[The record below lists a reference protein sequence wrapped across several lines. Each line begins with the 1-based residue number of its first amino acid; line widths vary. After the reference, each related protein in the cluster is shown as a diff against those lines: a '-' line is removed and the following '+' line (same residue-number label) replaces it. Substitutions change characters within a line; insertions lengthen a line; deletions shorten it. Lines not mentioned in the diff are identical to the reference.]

1 MHLLTKTFL
10 YYLTLTA
17 GVFLVGGV
25 IFYFLIGHIFY
36 NQVDEGIV
44 TEKEIIADEIEN
56 NSHIPDYSVRF
67 GHQIEVLIL
76 NKPLVQKFE
85 IKDTII
91 SDQDLTARFRYLY
104 FSKNYGKEKSYVIS
118 IFRPLDDT
126 YDLIEG
132 ILLSFLIMFACLF
145 VLLILINFL
154 ISRRVWIPFY
164 NTIRQLNK
172 YNLNE
177 NDKLVMPETGIHE
190 FNLLNGVIQRMAEK
204 IEADFQNMKEFIEN
218 ASHEIQTPLA
228 IIKTKIE
235 MLIQTGKA
243 DHEQMDA
250 LQSINDSANRLSK
263 LNSGLLLLS
272 KMENRQFTEVKQ
284 LDIVPILKCIV
295 EELEDLIQIKE
306 LHLDV
311 KLDAPF
317 IVNINPELSEILIG
331 NLLSNAI
338 KHNIRGGFIEIIG
351 TEKTLLIRNSGL
363 PLSVPEQ
370 TLFNRFVKNN
380 AASKSLGLGLAL
392 IKKICELYHINYYYK
407 CENTIHTFQLTNQES
422 N

>member
-1 MHLLTKTFL
+1 MRLLTKTFL
-10 YYLTLTA
+10 YYLTITA
-17 GVFLVGGV
+17 GVFLIGGV
-25 IFYFLIGHIFY
+25 TFYFLIDHIFY

-56 NSHIPDYSVRF
+56 NSNIPDYSARF

-76 NKPLVQKFE
+76 DRQLVPKFV
-85 IKDTII
+85 IKDTLIN
-91 SDQDLTARFRYLY
+91 DQVSTTRFRYLY
-104 FSKNYGKEKSYVIS
+104 FSKNIGKEKSYVIN

-154 ISRRVWIPFY
+154 ISRRIWIPFY
-164 NTIRQLNK
+164 ITIRQLNK
-172 YNLNE
+172 YNINE
-177 NDKLVMPETGIHE
+177 KGKLILPETDIRE
-190 FNLLNGVIQRMAEK
+190 FNILNGVVGSMAEK
-204 IEADFQNMKEFIEN
+204 IKDDFQNMKEFIEN

-243 DHEQMDA
+243 DQEQMKA
-250 LQSINDSANRLSK
+250 LQSINDSTIRLSK

-272 KMENRQFTEVKQ
+272 RMENRQFTEVKR
-284 LDIVPILKCIV
+284 LDIVSILKCIV
-295 EELEDLIQIKE
+295 EELEDLIHIKE
-306 LHLDV
+306 LRLDV
-311 KLDAPF
+311 KLDVPF
-317 IVNINPELSEILIG
+317 MVNINPELSEILLR

-338 KHNIRGGFIEIIG
+338 KHNIQKGFIEIRG
-351 TEKTLLIRNSGL
+351 TESTLQIINSGL

-380 AASKSLGLGLAL
+380 SASKSLGLGLSL
-392 IKKICELYHINYYYK
+392 IKKICELYHIDYYYK
-407 CENTIHTFQLTNQES
+407 CENTIHTFQLRNQES
-422 N
+422 D

>member
-1 MHLLTKTFL
+1 MRLLTKTFL
-10 YYLTLTA
+10 YYLILTA

-25 IFYFLIGHIFY
+25 IFYFLIDHIFY

-56 NSHIPDYSVRF
+56 NSNIPDYSARF

-76 NKPLVQKFE
+76 SRPVVPMFA
-85 IKDTII
+85 IKDTLI
-91 SDQDLTARFRYLY
+91 SYQDSTSRFRYLY
-104 FSKNYGKEKSYVIS
+104 FSKNYGKDKSYVIN

-126 YDLIEG
+126 YDLIKG
-132 ILLSFLIMFACLF
+132 ILLSFLIMFVCLF

-172 YNLNE
+172 YNINE
-177 NDKLVMPETGIHE
+177 KDKLVMSETGIHE
-190 FNLLNGVIQRMAEK
+190 FNILNGVIQRMSEK
-204 IEADFQNMKEFIEN
+204 IKDDFQNMKEFIEN

-235 MLIQTGKA
+235 MLVQTGKA
-243 DHEQMDA
+243 DQEQMEA

-272 KMENRQFTEVKQ
+272 KMENGQFTEEKQ
-284 LDIVPILKCIV
+284 LDLVPVIRSTV

-306 LHLDV
+306 LCLSIELNTSFVV
-311 KLDAPF
+311 K
-317 IVNINPELSEILIG
+317 INPELSEIMIG
-331 NLLSNAI
+331 NLVSNAI
-338 KHNIRGGFIEIIG
+338 KHNIRGGFIEITG
-351 TEKTLLIRNSGL
+351 TEKTILIRNSGL
-363 PLSVPEQ
+363 PLTVPEQ

-392 IKKICELYHINYYYK
+392 IKKICELYRIEYNYK
-407 CENTIHTFQLTNQES
+407 CEDTIHTFQLKNQES
-422 N
+422 I